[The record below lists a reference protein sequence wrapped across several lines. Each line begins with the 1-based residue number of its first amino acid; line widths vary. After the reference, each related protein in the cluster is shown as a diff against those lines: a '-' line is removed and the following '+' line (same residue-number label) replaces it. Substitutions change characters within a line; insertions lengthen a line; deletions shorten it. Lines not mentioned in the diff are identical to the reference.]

1 MAAATSASASALRAR
16 TGATAGLYTILVIA
30 ILAVVNYLGVR
41 FNKPIDLTSNKRYTL
56 SDETKKIVGNLKQ
69 DARITYFDT
78 SDGFETARGILDRYK
93 NLSSKIHVDY
103 VDLRKDPM
111 RAREYGVRYKGMAFV
126 EEGSQR
132 EEAKSVDEQGITGAF
147 LKLSKGIRKVCF
159 VTGSKELSLDQTD
172 GTGLSGFKTLLER
185 YNYQPEAITLID
197 KNAVPDD
204 CKVTIVAGPKADYP
218 ANEVTALKNF
228 VENGGRALFLLDPP
242 LDVRGEHISENTALT
257 SLLES
262 WGVTLDKDL
271 VLEEADISALT
282 GPQNPL
288 VNHYEDHPI
297 VKDMRSGYI
306 LLPIVRS
313 LEVKNAGKSTVS
325 KLFSTSDSSVGQVD
339 LTSGRIKADDPKNKK
354 GPFVLGAAGTYDTGR
369 PNEGGRFV
377 VVGTSEFLDND
388 SIATVLNRD
397 LALNIL
403 NWLSSDED
411 LISIRAKEPEDRRLD
426 PDARKMTLFAYSDLL
441 GFPLLIIVSGIAVF
455 MKRR

>member
-1 MAAATSASASALRAR
+1 
-16 TGATAGLYTILVIA
+16 
-30 ILAVVNYLGVR
+30 
-41 FNKPIDLTSNKRYTL
+41 
-56 SDETKKIVGNLKQ
+56 
-69 DARITYFDT
+69 
-78 SDGFETARGILDRYK
+78 
-93 NLSSKIHVDY
+93 
-103 VDLRKDPM
+103 
-111 RAREYGVRYKGMAFV
+111 
-126 EEGSQR
+126 
-132 EEAKSVDEQGITGAF
+132 
-147 LKLSKGIRKVCF
+147 
-159 VTGSKELSLDQTD
+159 
-172 GTGLSGFKTLLER
+172 
-185 YNYQPEAITLID
+185 
-197 KNAVPDD
+197 
-204 CKVTIVAGPKADYP
+204 
-218 ANEVTALKNF
+218 
-228 VENGGRALFLLDPP
+228 
-242 LDVRGEHISENTALT
+242 
-257 SLLES
+257 
-262 WGVTLDKDL
+262 
-271 VLEEADISALT
+271 
-282 GPQNPL
+282 